1 MYAIKLTPTIV
12 LSIQLALFPVF
23 SEALGM
29 GQLSGIIAAILWIGA
44 KVGTTEDYYRAGH
57 TLQPVAQFVGW
68 ESFYCSI
75 LVAIAACCFRR
86 YLDSSVSGSRR
97 LAWILG
103 CVIGVS
109 MLISPTVG
117 IIFIGFVALLLWRD
131 KLAIFKGSNL
141 SNLLLIAL
149 LPTVIVA
156 PWIIRNFS
164 VFHRFI
170 PVRDNFG
177 LEPSVSNN
185 DYAMFGV
192 YENARGLSGTKTHPG
207 ANIDEARKVLAYGEP
222 EYNDLKLQEALSWI
236 ETHPARFFSLSA
248 LRVAAFG
255 CNQRPKVHTHYS
267 GLAVDWSGP
276 PQM

>member
-1 MYAIKLTPTIV
+1 MEPFRLAHSIAEKGKFADPYPLHTGPSSAHSAPAFPALLALLMHVFGDGVAGMYAIKLTATIV

-29 GQLSGIIAAILWIGA
+29 GQISGIIAAILWIGA
-44 KVGTTEDYYRAGH
+44 KVGTGETYYRAGH
-57 TLQPVAQFVGW
+57 TWQPVASFVAW

-75 LVAIAACCFRR
+75 LVAIAACYFRR

-141 SNLLLIAL
+141 SN
-149 LPTVIVA
+149 P
-156 PWIIRNFS
+156 
-164 VFHRFI
+164 
-170 PVRDNFG
+170 
-177 LEPSVSNN
+177 
-185 DYAMFGV
+185 Y
-192 YENARGLSGTKTHPG
+192 
-207 ANIDEARKVLAYGEP
+207 
-222 EYNDLKLQEALSWI
+222 
-236 ETHPARFFSLSA
+236 
-248 LRVAAFG
+248 RVASD
-255 CNQRPKVHTHYS
+255 RDRSSVDHPKLLSFRSIYS
-267 GLAVDWSGP
+267 GAR
-276 PQM
+276 